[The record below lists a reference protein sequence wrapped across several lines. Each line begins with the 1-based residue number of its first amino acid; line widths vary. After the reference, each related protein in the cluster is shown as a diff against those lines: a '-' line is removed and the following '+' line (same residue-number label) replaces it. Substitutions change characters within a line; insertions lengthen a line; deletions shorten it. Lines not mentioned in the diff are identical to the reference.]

1 NDHAAFDRFLATLG
15 YPYWEE
21 TKNPVYGLFLG

>member
-1 NDHAAFDRFLATLG
+1 DDAEFRRFLATLG

-21 TKNPVYGLFLG
+21 THNPAYRLFLQ